1 MGCPSELCRLI
12 IVMPV
17 TARLSGSIPREGDY
31 KDSNPFA
38 HPEVAM
44 GRAPNARRHL
54 ATPKGSVVGFVAT
67 RRSGA
72 LVSVI
77 GWLAHG
83 KTTLFHEINPAS
95 IDIPRGHDRRGTR
108 SDDGARKVYE

>member
-44 GRAPNARRHL
+44 GRGAECQAPPCDAEGLSCWLRGD
-54 ATPKGSVVGFVAT
+54 ATQ
-67 RRSGA
+67 RRSGQ
-72 LVSVI
+72 
-77 GWLAHG
+77 
-83 KTTLFHEINPAS
+83 
-95 IDIPRGHDRRGTR
+95 RDRMAGPWQNNTI
-108 SDDGARKVYE
+108 S

>member
-44 GRAPNARRHL
+44 GR
-54 ATPKGSVVGFVAT
+54 
-67 RRSGA
+67 GA
-72 LVSVI
+72 
-77 GWLAHG
+77 
-83 KTTLFHEINPAS
+83 EC
-95 IDIPRGHDRRGTR
+95 
-108 SDDGARKVYE
+108 